1 MSISDMSASHPVHHH
16 SVLARWWHSR
26 LPTREAIVVTAVL
39 AFLFGCAYL
48 AAFFVRAELLLRP
61 SDGPAIIS
69 TIGIVVALKTLRHST
84 SSGRRL
90 KAGCRSRAAS

>member
-26 LPTREAIVVTAVL
+26 LPTREAIVVTAVF

-69 TIGIVVALKTLRHST
+69 TTST
-84 SSGRRL
+84 GSVMPTGR
-90 KAGCRSRAAS
+90 GGPPGSPT